1 MRHLRKAII
10 LIFGLMA
17 FSCADERKPA
27 SPLET
32 FQTYT
37 KAIKQKD
44 TTTMKLLL
52 SAETIK
58 MHEQQAKSQNVTV
71 DEIVKRETLFSSE
84 QTSVKFRNEKIEGDK
99 ATIEVEN
106 ASAIWE
112 TVPFVKEEGVWKID
126 KIGVADRFADDVE
139 KKNQQADQLMNEGRL
154 P

>member
-1 MRHLRKAII
+1 MRYLRKAII
-10 LIFGLMA
+10 LLFGLTA
-17 FSCADERKPA
+17 FSCADEKKPA

-52 SAETIK
+52 SSESLK
-58 MHEQQAKSQNVTV
+58 MHEQQARSQNVTV

-84 QTSVKFRNEKIEGDK
+84 QTSVRFRNEKIEGDK
-99 ATIEVEN
+99 ATLEVEN
-106 ASAIWE
+106 ASLMWE

-126 KIGVADRFADDVE
+126 KIGVKNRLEDDVE
-139 KKNQQADQLMNEGRL
+139 KRNQQADAIMNEGRL